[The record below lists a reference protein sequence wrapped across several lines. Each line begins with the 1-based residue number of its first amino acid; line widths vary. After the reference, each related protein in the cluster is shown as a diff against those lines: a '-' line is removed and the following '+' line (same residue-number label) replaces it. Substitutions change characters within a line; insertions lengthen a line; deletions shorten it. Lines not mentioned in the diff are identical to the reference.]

1 MSQPDRRSLLIG
13 ACRKRQDQIRHKLAQ
28 VRQRLQITDGLDNE
42 RWAQVERDLLAR
54 YDQEE
59 ERVQRLLNESQ
70 ESLDAP
76 HSHETTAAPSSSA
89 EPTVRP
95 EPGRAQLLALQ
106 QNYKKAQL
114 LVAQKNEQIARLQKQ
129 LESRTDGPVSS
140 DVELLVKEQTI
151 AKLRQQNQALSAQIA
166 RLKAEVVNEEEL
178 DELHRQNEALS
189 KALGERDQRLA
200 SLQEEWEELH
210 RQNGALSNELSYRDQ
225 QEAELRAE
233 ILRLQELPPGNE
245 VELEDLQRQ
254 NEYLNQELSLR
265 EQSEGQLRGEM
276 TRLQAQ
282 NAALSQQVNQQTEA
296 VVELTHQNEVLR
308 ADLDLKNEVTGRV
321 QFDLELKTG
330 EFDRLSRDYQQRGV
344 QLEQLQ
350 TRLDELLKE
359 AASPDQLASQSAAHQ
374 QQLLEQLAQQA
385 EKHEQELARQLALQ
399 AEQFA
404 EQLDQA
410 LQAPPVAED
419 GEKEQLQARLAEL
432 EQQLEQALQAPPVA
446 DDEEKEQLQAR
457 LAELEQQLEQALQA
471 PPAED
476 GEKEQLQARL
486 AELEQQLDQALQAPP
501 VADDEEKEQLQ
512 ARLAELEQQLE
523 QALQAPPADD
533 EEKQRLRAQ
542 VTQLEEKIVLQA
554 DKFQLELELLRS
566 AQQYVSDELAKMLE
580 TPIGAAPIRTSPPVN
595 RSGYLGGDPDE
606 PPPARPPARPAA
618 PAAPAASKP
627 KPSGWLGSPDDE
639 PWDGYVRPNYSKAGL
654 PPGAAGAAKVAARAA
669 NLGLSHSSEEAA
681 RPLTGLGELPPL
693 DLDSQAAAEETPD
706 WLTDPVAA
714 GPDEL
719 PDWLTAEKP
728 TD

>member
-432 EQQLEQALQAPPVA
+432 EQQL
-446 DDEEKEQLQAR
+446 
-457 LAELEQQLEQALQA
+457 
-471 PPAED
+471 
-476 GEKEQLQARL
+476 
-486 AELEQQLDQALQAPP
+486 DQALQAPP